1 MFASYEDLRDFEAI
15 FTLMFNDNVRIGECT
30 DFGFFQERV
39 KGAVEALKPFE
50 GSTWLCAQLERE
62 FRWLASTLAGQL
74 ESAEDDYLQQTSKEL
89 GKCCEELKA
98 DADKFRD
105 IECAWVKKDETRYDS
120 IKELL
125 TGTLK
130 VFCGGREAEKNL
142 DSDKGYHYWAL
153 RCEELSNILQS
164 LKRTLAQ
171 LEKHDKSLILRNWN
185 VNRVP
190 FNESR
195 YFVINAAT
203 TVSDAFKG
211 IQTISASVV
220 DLECP
225 YWYLQDR
232 RHVLFVYEVT
242 DDNVLG
248 MFTADSS
255 AYFSNN
261 KDVESLITQLLT
273 ADGLE
278 GKEYLGCNYVGFRP
292 AYPMLDMV
300 NHDNRIS
307 EILLKGDSRPIG
319 IILADDYGNELY
331 NALAYRKLFPETT
344 VWTLNKGTL
353 VKVP

>member
-74 ESAEDDYLQQTSKEL
+74 ESAE
-89 GKCCEELKA
+89 
-98 DADKFRD
+98 ADKFRD
-105 IECAWVKKDETRYDS
+105 IECAWVKKDKTRYDS

-125 TGTLK
+125 TGVLK
-130 VFCGGREAEKNL
+130 VFRSRREAEENL
-142 DSDKGYHYWAL
+142 DSDKGYHYWSL

-203 TVSDAFKG
+203 TVSDVFKG

-220 DLECP
+220 DLEYP

-242 DDNVLG
+242 NDNVLG

-261 KDVESLITQLLT
+261 RDVESLITQLLT

-278 GKEYLGCNYVGFRP
+278 GKEYLGCNYAGFRP

-331 NALAYRKLFPETT
+331 NALAYRKLFPGTT